1 MEVEG
6 NNPEEVSLGGFLRKK
21 RKALGVTLNEIAEIT
36 KINITYLEDIE
47 NNQFEALPG
56 ETFSRGFVKSYAK
69 CLRIDLKEIDLLYNI
84 QVYGNYEEG
93 EVKKI
98 RDEKQKKSN
107 RYIKKRL
114 HILKDD
120 WLVKPAGNKW
130 IKRVILAAVFL
141 GVVVGGGM
149 WLLKIL
155 NERISKNSV
164 TGIETIKEKEPALEE
179 AEAKEVV
186 KDGVVSRNSDTS
198 TQNNI
203 QTNPTTEE
211 KKLREIAIKE
221 KEQTD
226 PDNNRTTGQDSKISG
241 EEGTTTPLSSLTV
254 PSKDLKNV
262 VTGTVDNNQIIAD
275 DGSSS
280 LVIEVL
286 QDVYLQ
292 AVIDSNLKKNDL
304 FRKGTRFI
312 WKFFNKVQ
320 LSVSDLNNVTI
331 IHNGIKIPTLGEWGK
346 KRKLE
351 FLNSNP

>member
-47 NNQFEALPG
+47 NNQFDSLPG

-69 CLRIDLKEIDLLYNI
+69 CLRIDLKEIDQLYNI
-84 QVYGNYEEG
+84 QVYGDYEEG
-93 EVKKI
+93 EVRRI
-98 RDEKQKKSN
+98 RDEKRKKSN

-130 IKRVILAAVFL
+130 IKRVILTAVFL
-141 GVVVGGGM
+141 GIVVGGGT

-164 TGIETIKEKEPALEE
+164 TGIEVIKEKEPALEE
-179 AEAKEVV
+179 VKEDV
-186 KDGVVSRNSDTS
+186 KSGVVSKTSDTS
-198 TQNNI
+198 IQNNI
-203 QTNPTTEE
+203 QTKPATEKEEVREFVKNKKEQMGPTSNKTTE
-211 KKLREIAIKE
+211 
-221 KEQTD
+221 
-226 PDNNRTTGQDSKISG
+226 QDSKIS
-241 EEGTTTPLSSLTV
+241 EDEKTTEPLSSLTA
-254 PSKDLKNV
+254 PSKEMKDV
-262 VTGTVDNNQIIAD
+262 VDNKADNTQIIAD

-280 LVIEVL
+280 LIIEVL

-320 LSVSDLNNVTI
+320 LSVSDLNHVTI

-346 KRKLE
+346 KRRLE
-351 FLNSNP
+351 FFNSNP